1 MGRPSTKPKKLK
13 DGFYLEVKN
22 QGAKSGIKVRR
33 DTFEDMMLAK
43 KNFERTKEVKV
54 LGEVIDDTFVDDKRK
69 KRKSKKEKENTWR
82 AHCKSPAISL

>member
-22 QGAKSGIKVRR
+22 QGAKSGIKIRR
-33 DTFEDMMLAK
+33 DTYDEMMVAK

-54 LGEVIDDTFVDDKRK
+54 LGEVVDDTFINDKKKKRK
-69 KRKSKKEKENTWR
+69 KKTT
-82 AHCKSPAISL
+82 

>member
-33 DTFEDMMLAK
+33 DTYDDMMLAK

-54 LGEVIDDTFVDDKRK
+54 LGEVIDDSFVNDKK
-69 KRKSKKEKENTWR
+69 KKKKKPKKE
-82 AHCKSPAISL
+82 A

>member
-22 QGAKSGIKVRR
+22 QGAKSGIKIRR
-33 DTFEDMMLAK
+33 DTYEEMMLAK

-54 LGEVIDDTFVDDKRK
+54 LGEVIDDTFVDDAKAKKKRK
-69 KRKSKKEKENTWR
+69 KAEKTDG
-82 AHCKSPAISL
+82 

>member
-33 DTFEDMMLAK
+33 DTYEEMMLAK

-54 LGEVIDDTFVDDKRK
+54 LGEVIDDTFVDDKK
-69 KRKSKKEKENTWR
+69 KKKKKPKKE
-82 AHCKSPAISL
+82 A

>member
-33 DTFEDMMLAK
+33 DTYEDMMLAK

-54 LGEVIDDTFVDDKRK
+54 LGEVIDDTFVNDKKK
-69 KRKSKKEKENTWR
+69 KRKSKKEKE
-82 AHCKSPAISL
+82 A

>member
-22 QGAKSGIKVRR
+22 QGAKTGIKIRR
-33 DTFEDMMLAK
+33 DTYDEMMLAK

-54 LGEVIDDTFVDDKRK
+54 LGEVVDDTFVDEKGGK
-69 KRKSKKEKENTWR
+69 KKKKKEK
-82 AHCKSPAISL
+82 A

>member
-22 QGAKSGIKVRR
+22 QGAKSGIKIRR
-33 DTFEDMMLAK
+33 DTFDEMMLAK

-54 LGEVIDDTFVDDKRK
+54 LGEVIDDKFVNDKKKSRK
-69 KRKSKKEKENTWR
+69 KKK
-82 AHCKSPAISL
+82 

>member
-22 QGAKSGIKVRR
+22 QGAKSGIKIRR
-33 DTFEDMMLAK
+33 DTLEEMMVAK

-54 LGEVIDDTFVDDKRK
+54 LGEVIDDSFVNDKKKKRK
-69 KRKSKKEKENTWR
+69 KKADS
-82 AHCKSPAISL
+82 

>member
-22 QGAKSGIKVRR
+22 QGAKSGIKIRR
-33 DTFEDMMLAK
+33 DTLDEMMVAK

-54 LGEVIDDTFVDDKRK
+54 LGEVIDDTFVNDKKKKRK
-69 KRKSKKEKENTWR
+69 KKADS
-82 AHCKSPAISL
+82 

>member
-22 QGAKSGIKVRR
+22 QGAKSGIKIRR
-33 DTFEDMMLAK
+33 DTFDEMMLAK

-54 LGEVIDDTFVDDKRK
+54 LGEVIDDTFVDEK
-69 KRKSKKEKENTWR
+69 K
-82 AHCKSPAISL
+82 

>member
-22 QGAKSGIKVRR
+22 QGAKSGIKIRR
-33 DTFEDMMLAK
+33 DTYEEMMIAK

-54 LGEVIDDTFVDDKRK
+54 LGEVIDDTFVEEK
-69 KRKSKKEKENTWR
+69 KSKK
-82 AHCKSPAISL
+82 KSS

>member
-22 QGAKSGIKVRR
+22 QGAKSGIKIRR
-33 DTFEDMMLAK
+33 DTYEEMMLAK

-54 LGEVIDDTFVDDKRK
+54 LGEVVDDTFVNEKKKKRK
-69 KRKSKKEKENTWR
+69 KRGASEEE
-82 AHCKSPAISL
+82 

>member
-22 QGAKSGIKVRR
+22 QGAKSGIKIRR
-33 DTFEDMMLAK
+33 DTYDEMMLAK

-54 LGEVIDDTFVDDKRK
+54 LGEVVDDTFVDEKKKKRK
-69 KRKSKKEKENTWR
+69 KKAAKKKKS
-82 AHCKSPAISL
+82 

>member
-22 QGAKSGIKVRR
+22 QGAKSGIKIRR
-33 DTFEDMMLAK
+33 DTFDEMMVAK

-54 LGEVIDDTFVDDKRK
+54 LGEVVDDTFINDKKKKRK
-69 KRKSKKEKENTWR
+69 KKTS
-82 AHCKSPAISL
+82 

>member
-22 QGAKSGIKVRR
+22 QGAKSGIKIRR
-33 DTFEDMMLAK
+33 DTYDEMMLAK

-54 LGEVIDDTFVDDKRK
+54 LGEVIDDTFVNEKKKK
-69 KRKSKKEKENTWR
+69 KRKGKSKE
-82 AHCKSPAISL
+82 

>member
-22 QGAKSGIKVRR
+22 QGAKSGIKIRR
-33 DTFEDMMLAK
+33 DTYDEMMLAK

-54 LGEVIDDTFVDDKRK
+54 LGEVVDDTFVDEK
-69 KRKSKKEKENTWR
+69 KKKKKSAKK
-82 AHCKSPAISL
+82 

>member
-22 QGAKSGIKVRR
+22 QGAKSGIKIRR
-33 DTFEDMMLAK
+33 DNYEDMMMAK

-54 LGEVIDDTFVDDKRK
+54 LGEVIDDTFVDEKAAK
-69 KRKSKKEKENTWR
+69 KKKKEEAAAKKK
-82 AHCKSPAISL
+82 AAKKAK

>member
-22 QGAKSGIKVRR
+22 QGAKSGIKIRR
-33 DTFEDMMLAK
+33 DTYDEMMLAK

-54 LGEVIDDTFVDDKRK
+54 LGEVVDDTFVDEKKKKRK
-69 KRKSKKEKENTWR
+69 KTAKKKKS
-82 AHCKSPAISL
+82 

>member
-22 QGAKSGIKVRR
+22 QGAKSGIKIRR
-33 DTFEDMMLAK
+33 DTYDEMMLAK

-54 LGEVIDDTFVDDKRK
+54 LGEVIDDTFVNEKKKKRK
-69 KRKSKKEKENTWR
+69 KRGASEEE
-82 AHCKSPAISL
+82 

>member
-22 QGAKSGIKVRR
+22 QGAKNGIKVRR
-33 DTFEDMMLAK
+33 DTYEEMMLAK

-54 LGEVIDDTFVDDKRK
+54 LGEVIDDTFVDDKKK
-69 KRKSKKEKENTWR
+69 KRKSKKRKR
-82 AHCKSPAISL
+82 SLVK

>member
-22 QGAKSGIKVRR
+22 QGAKSGIKIRR
-33 DTFEDMMLAK
+33 DTLDEMMVAK

-54 LGEVIDDTFVDDKRK
+54 LGEVIDDTFVNDKKKKRK
-69 KRKSKKEKENTWR
+69 KKADK
-82 AHCKSPAISL
+82 

>member
-22 QGAKSGIKVRR
+22 QGAKSGIKIRR
-33 DTFEDMMLAK
+33 DTLEEMMVAK

-54 LGEVIDDTFVDDKRK
+54 LGEVIDDTFVNDKKKKRK
-69 KRKSKKEKENTWR
+69 KKANK
-82 AHCKSPAISL
+82 

>member
-22 QGAKSGIKVRR
+22 QGAKSGIKIRR
-33 DTFEDMMLAK
+33 DTHDEMMLAK

-54 LGEVIDDTFVDDKRK
+54 LGEVIDDKFVNDKKKKRK
-69 KRKSKKEKENTWR
+69 KKTT
-82 AHCKSPAISL
+82 

>member
-22 QGAKSGIKVRR
+22 QGAKSGIKIRR
-33 DTFEDMMLAK
+33 DTYEEMMLAK

-54 LGEVIDDTFVDDKRK
+54 LGEVIDDSFVNDKKKKRK
-69 KRKSKKEKENTWR
+69 KK
-82 AHCKSPAISL
+82 A

>member
-22 QGAKSGIKVRR
+22 QGAKNGIKVRR
-33 DTFEDMMLAK
+33 DTYEEMMLAK

-54 LGEVIDDTFVDDKRK
+54 LGEVIDDTFVDDKKK
-69 KRKSKKEKENTWR
+69 KRKSKKEKE
-82 AHCKSPAISL
+82 A

>member
-22 QGAKSGIKVRR
+22 QGAKSGIKIRR
-33 DTFEDMMLAK
+33 DTYEEMMLAK

-54 LGEVIDDTFVDDKRK
+54 LGEVIDDKFVNDKK
-69 KRKSKKEKENTWR
+69 KSKKK
-82 AHCKSPAISL
+82 KS

>member
-22 QGAKSGIKVRR
+22 QGAKSGIKIRR
-33 DTFEDMMLAK
+33 DTLEELMIAK

-54 LGEVIDDTFVDDKRK
+54 LGEVIDDSFVNDKKK
-69 KRKSKKEKENTWR
+69 KRKSK
-82 AHCKSPAISL
+82 SS

>member
-22 QGAKSGIKVRR
+22 QGAKSGIKIRR
-33 DTFEDMMLAK
+33 DTFDEMMLAK

-54 LGEVIDDTFVDDKRK
+54 LGEVIDDTFVDEKKRK
-69 KRKSKKEKENTWR
+69 KAAKEAKKKAKS
-82 AHCKSPAISL
+82 S